1 MKKLFFISALLAPLP
16 LCGKSESP
24 PTPQQLDFFESRIRP
39 ILAQECYECH
49 STATKQKGGLVL
61 DSRPGWQAGG
71 DSGDAIKPG
80 DPQNSLL
87 LQTLR
92 HEHEDLKMPKNG
104 AKLDAKALA
113 DFEQWILEGAPDPR
127 DAPPSKEQIEKETAW
142 SATLARRKNEWW
154 AFQPIRVSS
163 SKSQVSGSAQ
173 HETSN
178 LKPETASIDDFI
190 DAELKKQNIP
200 AAPPA
205 DAATLARRISYIL
218 TGLPPRQS
226 DKETIRQG
234 DRENSISLSPHLPVS
249 LSSLENTVDALLASP
264 AYGEK
269 WARHFMDWVRYA
281 ESYGSEGDPAI
292 PYAYRYRDYLIR
304 AFNDDVPYPQ
314 LVKEAIAGDLL
325 PKPRLKN
332 GLNESAI
339 GIAQL
344 RMVLHGFSPVDSLDE
359 MVTFTDNQI
368 DTVTKAFQALTVS
381 CARCHNHKFDAIS
394 QTDFY
399 ALYGIFTSTHPA
411 VIDANA
417 PGTGDAIRA
426 ELQKLKT
433 EIKATLIT
441 TWLSQFPSTRS
452 TPSIQSPSKPA
463 FTFHGL
469 PHSPAGTFTLTE
481 KGIRIHPSGY
491 LSSPLTQKDR
501 AVLFSD
507 RFKCEGGTLWFRV
520 AGNGGVK
527 AKYVVQNYPRTGTIH
542 KAIELKD
549 PKDEK
554 LGWRSLDLEFWK
566 GDEIFLQL
574 TTAADMP
581 AEYKADSP
589 SWFILNDAVI
599 TKDAKPPG
607 ARTPSSASPSQLI
620 TAWQSNT
627 LTDAD
632 AESLDALIQSK
643 QLSLDSI
650 TPLLRRY
657 SDLEAKL
664 PLPTRVPGVIEAD
677 AKDAPLFV
685 RGDHKQPAELVSRR
699 FLEALDPKP
708 FTTKQSGR
716 LELAE
721 RMADMKNNPLT
732 ARVIVNRLWH
742 HVFGR
747 GIVASVDN
755 FGKLG
760 DIPTHPEL
768 LDFLAQRFIDS
779 GGSIKSL
786 LRDMLM
792 SKTFQRASGSNA
804 SDPENKLLSHWST
817 RRLEAEAIRDSIV
830 TLSGKLDST
839 LYGESVGSGDE
850 RRSIYVK
857 VIRNALAPLLTTF
870 DTPVPFAT
878 RGKRDSTN
886 VPAQSLTLLNDPNVI
901 NWARSWALRTLND
914 DKNRPDDLRIRQ
926 MFREAFSREAT
937 DDEINQSRAYLT
949 SLQAESAQEAQKLT
963 QQENQLATL
972 NRQITAILEPAR
984 QKLLKDLPSV
994 ASVSSVPS
1002 PLAEWTFD
1010 DLNDTRGK
1018 LPLKLTGNARLENG
1032 ALVVDGQSMAES
1044 GSLPKTLTAKTLEA
1058 WVQLDDLKQQGGGV
1072 ITVQHKDGGLFD
1084 SLVFAEKTPAHWV
1097 AGSNFFERSE
1107 LFEGPAE
1114 TEAATRPVHVAVV
1127 YQADGTIRGYRD
1139 GQPYGRTYRKAPGA
1153 TFESNESQIL
1163 LGCRH
1168 AKPSGNH
1175 GLHGRIYRARLYD
1188 RALTP
1193 DEIAKTATIE
1203 ANTIR
1208 ESDILAALT
1217 EPQRQQL
1224 TTLQSQRDAINSA
1237 LEAAR
1242 TATSTDD
1249 PKVQAWTSL
1258 AQSLINLKE
1267 FIYLR

>member
-1 MKKLFFISALLAPLP
+1 MKKLLFAFSAI
-16 LCGKSESP
+16 LCGHSLAA

-49 STATKQKGGLVL
+49 STATKQKGGLLL
-61 DSRPGWQAGG
+61 DSRPGWQSGG

-80 DPQNSLL
+80 DPKNSLL

-92 HEHEDLKMPKNG
+92 HEHDDLKMPKNG
-104 AKLDAKALA
+104 AKLDAKVIA
-113 DFEQWILEGAPDPR
+113 DFEQWILEGAADPR
-127 DAPPSKEQIEKETAW
+127 DAPPSKEQVEKETAW
-142 SATLARRKNEWW
+142 SATLARRKEWW
-154 AFQPIRVSS
+154 AFQKIKTGN
-163 SKSQVSGSAQ
+163 SK
-173 HETSN
+173 
-178 LKPETASIDDFI
+178 LKTIDDYI
-190 DAELKKQNIP
+190 DAELKKQNLP

-205 DAATLARRISYIL
+205 DAQTLRRRISHIL
-218 TGLPPRQS
+218 TGLPPSDSS
-226 DKETIRQG
+226 DKS
-234 DRENSISLSPHLPVS
+234 DLSDQI
-249 LSSLENTVDALLASP
+249 NALLNSP
-264 AYGEK
+264 AFGEK

-325 PKPRLKN
+325 PKPRLKH

-394 QTDFY
+394 QADFY

-426 ELQKLKT
+426 ELKSLKT
-433 EIKATLIT
+433 EIKTTLIT
-441 TWLSQFPSTRS
+441 NWLSKLPSASEQPRTKNQEQR
-452 TPSIQSPSKPA
+452 TPT

-469 PHSPAGTFTLTE
+469 PLSKPGEFTLTE
-481 KGIRIHPSGY
+481 NTLRIHPGGY
-491 LSSPLTQKDR
+491 LSSPLSPKDR
-501 AVLFSD
+501 AVLFTD
-507 RFKCEGGTLWFRV
+507 RFKNPGGTLWFRI

-542 KAIELKD
+542 KAVELKE

-554 LGWRSLDLEFWK
+554 LAWRSLDLDFWK
-566 GDEIFLQL
+566 DDEIFLQL
-574 TTAADMP
+574 ATAADMP
-581 AEYKADSP
+581 AEYKADAP
-589 SWFILNDAVI
+589 SWFILTDAVI
-599 TKDAKPPG
+599 TKEKTPPG

-620 TAWQSNT
+620 AAWQSNT

-632 AESLDALIQSK
+632 AEALDDLIQSK
-643 QLSLDSI
+643 KLALDSI
-650 TPLLRRY
+650 TPLLKRY
-657 SDLEAKL
+657 RDLEAKL

-677 AKDAPLFV
+677 AKDAALFV
-685 RGDHKQPAELVSRR
+685 RGDHKQPAEIVPRR
-699 FLEALDPKP
+699 FLDALDPTP
-708 FTTKQSGR
+708 FATKQSGR

-721 RMADMKNNPLT
+721 RMADMKTNPLT

-747 GIVASVDN
+747 GIVATTDN

-760 DIPTHPEL
+760 DLPTHPEL

-779 GGSIKSL
+779 GGSIKE
-786 LRDMLM
+786 MVKLM
-792 SKTFQRASGSNA
+792 VSSKAFQRSAQSSEL
-804 SDPENKLLSHWST
+804 STQKDPENKLLSHWSM
-817 RRLEAEAIRDSIV
+817 RRLEAEAVRDSIV
-830 TLSGKLDST
+830 TLSGKLDTT
-839 LYGESVGSGDE
+839 LYGESVGSGDP

-857 VIRNALAPLLTTF
+857 VIRNALDPFLTTF
-870 DTPVPFAT
+870 DLPVPFSA
-878 RGKRDSTN
+878 RGNRDTTN
-886 VPAQSLTLLNDPNVI
+886 VPAQSLTLLNDSKVI
-901 NWARSWALRTLND
+901 DWSRSWALRSAD
-914 DKNRPDDLRIRQ
+914 AKDEVRVRQ
-926 MFREAFSREAT
+926 MFRQAYSRDAS
-937 DDEINQSRAYLT
+937 DDEVKQSLAYLAT
-949 SLQAESAQEAQKLT
+949 L
-963 QQENQLATL
+963 QQESSVQARELAKQEEKITAL
-972 NRQITAILEPAR
+972 NRQITAILDPAR
-984 QKLLKDLPSV
+984 IKLQAERKLPV
-994 ASVSSVPS
+994 APTD
-1002 PLAEWTFD
+1002 PPEALAEWTFD
-1010 DLNDTRGK
+1010 KDLSDTKGRMNLELVGA
-1018 LPLKLTGNARLENG
+1018 ARIENG
-1032 ALVVDGQSMAES
+1032 ALILDGKSMAKS
-1044 GSLPKTLTAKTLEA
+1044 GSLPKKLTAKTLEA
-1058 WVQLDDLKQQGGGV
+1058 WVMLDDLKQQGGGV

-1127 YQADGTIRGYRD
+1127 YQPDGTISGYRD
-1139 GQPYGRTYRKAPGA
+1139 GQPYGLTYRKAPA
-1153 TFESNESQIL
+1153 AVFETETSQVI

-1168 AKPSGNH
+1168 GSPTGNK
-1175 GLHGRIYRARLYD
+1175 GLAGRIFRARLYD

-1193 DEIAKTATIE
+1193 EDIAKTARIESSTITE
-1203 ANTIR
+1203 A
-1208 ESDILAALT
+1208 DILATLSND
-1217 EPQRQQL
+1217 QRTQL
-1224 TTLQSQRDAINSA
+1224 TRLQSQRDLLSKT
-1237 LEAAR
+1237 LESTRSTAAG
-1242 TATSTDD
+1242 TD
-1249 PKVQAWTSL
+1249 PVIQAWASL

>member
-1 MKKLFFISALLAPLP
+1 MKKLFFAISAIF
-16 LCGKSESP
+16 CGHSFAA

-71 DSGDAIKPG
+71 DSGDSIKPG

-142 SATLARRKNEWW
+142 SATLTRRKNEWW
-154 AFQPIRVSS
+154 AFQKLKAEN
-163 SKSQVSGSAQ
+163 SK
-173 HETSN
+173 
-178 LKPETASIDDFI
+178 LKTIDDFI
-190 DAELKKQNIP
+190 DAELKKQNLP

-205 DAATLARRISYIL
+205 DAATLARRTSYIL
-218 TGLPPRQS
+218 TGLPPSDLS
-226 DKETIRQG
+226 DKSDPSDQI
-234 DRENSISLSPHLPVS
+234 N
-249 LSSLENTVDALLASP
+249 ALLNSP

-292 PYAYRYRDYLIR
+292 PYAWRYRDYLIR

-417 PGTGDAIRA
+417 PGTGDAIRT
-426 ELQKLKT
+426 ELQRLKT

-441 TWLSQFPSTRS
+441 TWLSKL
-452 TPSIQSPSKPA
+452 SPAKHSPAPILLPTKPQ
-463 FTFHGL
+463 FTFRGL
-469 PHSPAGTFTLTE
+469 PHSKPGEFSLTE

-491 LSSPLTQKDR
+491 LSNTLTQKDR

-507 RFKCEGGTLWFRV
+507 RFENPGGTLWFRV

-549 PKDEK
+549 AKDEK

-581 AEYKADSP
+581 AEYKADAP

-599 TKDAKPPG
+599 TKDTKPPG

-632 AESLDALIQSK
+632 AEALDTLIQSK
-643 QLSLDSI
+643 KLSLDSI

-657 SDLEAKL
+657 RDLEAKL

-677 AKDAPLFV
+677 AKDATLFV

-708 FTTKQSGR
+708 FATKQSGR

-779 GGSIKSL
+779 GGSIKGL
-786 LRDMLM
+786 LRDILL
-792 SKTFQRASGSNA
+792 SKTFQRSSQF
-804 SDPENKLLSHWST
+804 SVQSSQLDPENKLLSHWST

-830 TLSGKLDST
+830 TLSGRLDPT

-857 VIRNALAPLLTTF
+857 VIRNSLPPFLTTF

-901 NWARSWALRTLND
+901 DWARSWALRTLNGA
-914 DKNRPDDLRIRQ
+914 KNHPDDLRIRQ
-926 MFREAFSREAT
+926 MFREAFSREAS
-937 DDEINQSRAYLT
+937 DDEIKQSQAYLT
-949 SLQAESAQEAQKLT
+949 SLQAESAQEAQKLS
-963 QQENQLATL
+963 QQENQLAAL
-972 NRQITAILEPAR
+972 NRQITTILEPAR
-984 QKLLKDLPSV
+984 QKLLKARPSV

-1010 DLNDTRGK
+1010 KDLKDTQGR
-1018 LPLKLTGNARLENG
+1018 LPLTLTGNARLENG
-1032 ALVVDGQSMAES
+1032 ALILDGKSMAQS
-1044 GSLPKTLTAKTLEA
+1044 GSLPKKLTAKTLEA
-1058 WVQLDDLKQQGGGV
+1058 WVMLDNLTQQGGGV
-1072 ITVQHKDGGLFD
+1072 LTVQEKNGGIFD
-1084 SLVFAEKTPAHWV
+1084 SLVFGEKQAAHWV
-1097 AGSNFFERSE
+1097 AGSDHFNRSE

-1127 YQADGTIRGYRD
+1127 YQPDGTIRGYRD

-1193 DEIAKTATIE
+1193 EEIAQTATIE

-1217 EPQRQQL
+1217 ETQRQQFHA
-1224 TTLQSQRDAINSA
+1224 LQAQRDTMNQA
-1237 LEAAR
+1237 LEATR
-1242 TATSTDD
+1242 TTTSTDD

>member
-1 MKKLFFISALLAPLP
+1 MKKLFFAISAIF
-16 LCGKSESP
+16 CGHSIAA
-24 PTPQQLDFFESRIRP
+24 PTPEQLDFFESRIRP

-71 DSGDAIKPG
+71 DSGDTIKPG

-113 DFEQWILEGAPDPR
+113 DFEQWIREGAPDPR

-142 SATLARRKNEWW
+142 SATLERRKEWW
-154 AFQPIRVSS
+154 AFQPLSKPSAESS
-163 SKSQVSGSAQ
+163 VLSAQ
-173 HETSN
+173 S
-178 LKPETASIDDFI
+178 TAAEIDRLI
-190 DAELKKQNIP
+190 EAELTKSSISP
-200 AAPPA
+200 SPRAEP
-205 DAATLARRISYIL
+205 LVLLRRLNYIL
-218 TGLPPRQS
+218 TGLPPSQKLSTEHSALSTSPDAYARTL
-226 DKETIRQG
+226 D
-234 DRENSISLSPHLPVS
+234 SL
-249 LSSLENTVDALLASP
+249 LSSSAF
-264 AYGEK
+264 GER

-304 AFNDDVPYPQ
+304 AFNDDVPYQQ

-325 PKPRLKN
+325 QKPRLKN

-433 EIKATLIT
+433 EIKTTLIT
-441 TWLSQFPSTRS
+441 AWLAKLPSTTS
-452 TPSIQSPSKPA
+452 TPSIRSPSKPA

-469 PHSPAGTFTLTE
+469 PHSKPGEFSLTE
-481 KGIRIHPSGY
+481 NTLRIHPSGY
-491 LSSPLTQKDR
+491 LSNTLTQKDR
-501 AVLFSD
+501 AVLFTN
-507 RFKCEGGTLWFRV
+507 RFENPGGTLWFRV

-549 PKDEK
+549 AKDEK

-599 TKDAKPPG
+599 TQDTKPPG

-632 AESLDALIQSK
+632 AEALDALIQSK

-650 TPLLRRY
+650 TPLLQRY
-657 SDLEAKL
+657 RDLEAKL
-664 PLPTRVPGVIEAD
+664 PMPTRVPGVIEAD

-685 RGDHKQPAELVSRR
+685 RGEHKQPAELVSRR

-708 FTTKQSGR
+708 FATQQSGR

-721 RMADMKNNPLT
+721 RVADMKNNPLT

-760 DIPTHPEL
+760 DLPTHPEL

-786 LRDMLM
+786 LRDILL

-830 TLSGKLDST
+830 TLSGRLDPT
-839 LYGESVGSGDE
+839 LYGESVGSGDG

-901 NWARSWALRTLND
+901 DWARSWALRTLND
-914 DKNRPDDLRIRQ
+914 SKNLPDDLRIRQ

-937 DDEINQSRAYLT
+937 DDEIKQSQAYLT
-949 SLQAESAQEAQKLT
+949 SLQAESAEQAQKLT

-972 NRQITAILEPAR
+972 NSQITAILEPAR
-984 QKLLKDLPSV
+984 QKLLKARSSV
-994 ASVSSVPS
+994 TSVSSVPS

-1010 DLNDTRGK
+1010 DLNDTTGR
-1018 LPLKLTGNARLENG
+1018 LPLTLTGNARLENG

-1058 WVQLDDLKQQGGGV
+1058 WVMLDDLKQQGGGV

-1114 TEAATRPVHVAVV
+1114 TEATTRPVHVAVV

-1139 GQPYGRTYRKAPGA
+1139 GKPYGRTYRKAPA
-1153 TFESNESQIL
+1153 AIFEADTSQVL

-1168 AKPSGNH
+1168 GAPTGNK
-1175 GLHGRIYRARLYD
+1175 GLAGRIYRARLYD
-1188 RALTP
+1188 SALTP
-1193 DEIAKTATIE
+1193 EEIAKTATIE

-1217 EPQRQQL
+1217 EPQRKQL
-1224 TTLQSQRDAINSA
+1224 HALQSQRDTMNQV
-1237 LEAAR
+1237 LEATR
-1242 TATSTDD
+1242 SATSSDD
-1249 PKVQAWTSL
+1249 PRVQAWASL

>member
-1 MKKLFFISALLAPLP
+1 MAA
-16 LCGKSESP
+16 

-49 STATKQKGGLVL
+49 STTTKQKGGLLL

-80 DPQNSLL
+80 DPKNSLL

-113 DFEQWILEGAPDPR
+113 DFEQWIRDGAPDPR
-127 DAPPSKEQIEKETAW
+127 DAPPSKEQVEKETAW

-163 SKSQVSGSAQ
+163 SKSQVSGSTQ
-173 HETSN
+173 HEPSEARQTTAGSPQGSVANQTLN
-178 LKPETASIDDFI
+178 LKPETASIDNFL

-205 DAATLARRISYIL
+205 DAATLRRRISYIL
-218 TGLPPRQS
+218 TGLPPSDSS
-226 DKETIRQG
+226 DKSNPSDQI
-234 DRENSISLSPHLPVS
+234 H
-249 LSSLENTVDALLASP
+249 ALLNSP
-264 AYGEK
+264 AYGER

-433 EIKATLIT
+433 KIKTALISN
-441 TWLSQFPSTRS
+441 WLSKLPSEKH
-452 TPSIQSPSKPA
+452 SPAPILLPAKPQ

-469 PHSPAGTFTLTE
+469 PHSKPGEFTLHANTL
-481 KGIRIHPSGY
+481 RIHPSGY
-491 LSSPLTQKDR
+491 LSNTLTQKDR
-501 AVLFSD
+501 AVLFTN
-507 RFKCEGGTLWFRV
+507 RFENPGGTLWFRI

-549 PKDEK
+549 AKDEK

-589 SWFILNDAVI
+589 SWFILNDAAI
-599 TKDAKPPG
+599 TQDATAPP
-607 ARTPSSASPSQLI
+607 APAASKASHRHLVE
-620 TAWQSNT
+620 AWQSNT
-627 LTDAD
+627 LSDAD
-632 AESLDALIQSK
+632 AEALDALIQSK
-643 QLSLDSI
+643 KLSLDSI
-650 TPLLRRY
+650 TPLLQRY
-657 SDLEAKL
+657 RDLEAKL
-664 PLPTRVPGVIEAD
+664 PIPTRVPGVIEAD

-708 FTTKQSGR
+708 FATQQSGR

-760 DIPTHPEL
+760 DLPTHPEL

-792 SKTFQRASGSNA
+792 SKTFQRASGNNA
-804 SDPENKLLSHWST
+804 TDPENKLLSHWST

-830 TLSGKLDST
+830 TLSGRLDPT

-857 VIRNALAPLLTTF
+857 VIRNSLPPFLTTF

-901 NWARSWALRTLND
+901 DWARSWALRTLND
-914 DKNRPDDLRIRQ
+914 LKDRPDDLRIRQ

-937 DDEINQSRAYLT
+937 DDEIKQSQAYLT
-949 SLQAESAQEAQKLT
+949 SLQAESAEQAQKLT

-984 QKLLKDLPSV
+984 QKLLKARPSV
-994 ASVSSVPS
+994 TSVSSVPS

-1010 DLNDTRGK
+1010 DLNDTQGK

-1032 ALVVDGQSMAES
+1032 ALVIDGQSMAES

-1139 GQPYGRTYRKAPGA
+1139 GQPYGRTCRKAPGA
-1153 TFESNESQIL
+1153 TFEPDQSQIL

-1175 GLHGRIYRARLYD
+1175 GLRGRIYRARLYD

-1193 DEIAKTATIE
+1193 EEIAKTATIE
-1203 ANTIR
+1203 ANTLR
-1208 ESDILAALT
+1208 ESDILTALT

-1224 TTLQSQRDAINSA
+1224 HALQSQRDTLNQT
-1237 LEAAR
+1237 LEASR
-1242 TATSTDD
+1242 TATSGDV

>member
-1 MKKLFFISALLAPLP
+1 M
-16 LCGKSESP
+16 KSERKTNFQVRSLTTLFRRHMIELGSSIYILAATTLFAA

-49 STATKQKGGLVL
+49 STATKQKGGLLL

-87 LQTLR
+87 IQTLR

-104 AKLDAKALA
+104 AKLDAKVIA
-113 DFEQWILEGAPDPR
+113 DFEQWIIEGAPDPR
-127 DAPPSKEQIEKETAW
+127 DAPPSKEQVEKETAW
-142 SATLARRKNEWW
+142 SATLARRKEWW
-154 AFQPIRVSS
+154 AFQKIKTEN
-163 SKSQVSGSAQ
+163 SKL
-173 HETSN
+173 ET
-178 LKPETASIDDFI
+178 IDDFI
-190 DAELKKQNIP
+190 DAELKKQNLP

-205 DAATLARRISYIL
+205 DAQTLRRRISYIL
-218 TGLPPRQS
+218 TGLPPSDLS
-226 DKETIRQG
+226 DKSDTSDQI
-234 DRENSISLSPHLPVS
+234 N
-249 LSSLENTVDALLASP
+249 ALLNSP
-264 AYGEK
+264 AFGEK

-304 AFNDDVPYPQ
+304 AFNDDVPWPQ

-325 PKPRLKN
+325 PKPRIKN

-433 EIKATLIT
+433 QIKETLIT
-441 TWLSQFPSTRS
+441 DWLSKLPST
-452 TPSIQSPSKPA
+452 TSIQSIKSPSKPA

-469 PHSPAGTFTLTE
+469 KHTPPGEFTLTE
-481 KGIRIHPSGY
+481 KGLRIHPSGY
-491 LSSPLTQKDR
+491 ISNTLTQKDR
-501 AVLFSD
+501 AVVFTD
-507 RFKCEGGTLWFRV
+507 RFQCEGGTLWFRV

-542 KAIELKD
+542 KAVELKD
-549 PKDEK
+549 AKDEK
-554 LGWRSLDLEFWK
+554 LAWRSLDLEFWK

-574 TTAADMP
+574 ATAADMP
-581 AEYKADSP
+581 AEYKADEP
-589 SWFILNDAVI
+589 SWFALNDAII
-599 TKDAKPPG
+599 TNDGQPPPNP
-607 ARTPSSASPSQLI
+607 TPSKAAPRQLV

-627 LTDAD
+627 LSDAD
-632 AESLDALIQSK
+632 AEALDALIQSN
-643 QLSLDSI
+643 QLSTKSI

-657 SDLEAKL
+657 RDLEAKL

-708 FTTKQSGR
+708 FATKQSGR

-732 ARVIVNRLWH
+732 ARVIVNRIWH

-760 DIPTHPEL
+760 DLPTHPEL

-786 LRDMLM
+786 LRDILN
-792 SKTFQRASGSNA
+792 SKTFQRSAQSSVLSA
-804 SDPENKLLSHWST
+804 QLDPENKLLSHWST

-830 TLSGKLDST
+830 TLSGKLDRT
-839 LYGESVGSGDE
+839 LYGESVGNGDE

-857 VIRNALAPLLTTF
+857 VIRNSLPPFLTTF
-870 DTPVPFAT
+870 DAPVPFAT
-878 RGKRDSTN
+878 RGKRDATN

-901 NWARSWALRTLND
+901 SWARSWALRTIND
-914 DKNRPDDLRIRQ
+914 GKNRPDDLRIRQ

-937 DDEINQSRAYLT
+937 DDEVKQATAYLT
-949 SLQAESAQEAQKLT
+949 SLQAETAQEAQKLAE
-963 QQENQLATL
+963 QENQLAAL
-972 NRQITAILEPAR
+972 NRQISALLAPAR
-984 QKLLKDLPSV
+984 EKLLKAVNPV
-994 ASVSSVPS
+994 TPVKPVPS

-1010 DLNDTRGK
+1010 KDLSDTSGK
-1018 LPLKLTGNARLENG
+1018 LPLTLTGNARIENG
-1032 ALVVDGQSMAES
+1032 ALIVDGKSMAQS

-1072 ITVQHKDGGLFD
+1072 ISVQHKDGGLFD

-1107 LFEGPAE
+1107 LFEGSAE

-1127 YQADGTIRGYRD
+1127 YQADGTIRGYRE

-1153 TFESNESQIL
+1153 TFEADKSQIL

-1168 AKPSGNH
+1168 VSPSGNR
-1175 GLHGRIYRARLYD
+1175 GLRARIDRARLYD

-1193 DEIAKTATIE
+1193 EEIAQTSRIE

-1208 ESDILAALT
+1208 ESDVLAALS
-1217 EPQRQQL
+1217 EAQRLQL
-1224 TTLQSQRDAINSA
+1224 AQLQSQRDAMNQA

-1242 TATSTDD
+1242 TATSSDD
-1249 PKVQAWTSL
+1249 PQAQAWTSL

>member
-1 MKKLFFISALLAPLP
+1 MKKLFSNSRQATKSQNLCAFAPLRETLFIISALFAPLP
-16 LCGKSESP
+16 LCGKPESP

-61 DSRPGWQAGG
+61 DSRAGWQAGG
-71 DSGDAIKPG
+71 DSGDTIKPG

-113 DFEQWILEGAPDPR
+113 DFEQWIREGAPDPR

-154 AFQPIRVSS
+154 AFQKLNAEN
-163 SKSQVSGSAQ
+163 SK
-173 HETSN
+173 
-178 LKPETASIDDFI
+178 LKTIDDFI
-190 DAELKKQNIP
+190 EAELKKQNIP

-205 DAATLARRISYIL
+205 DASTLARRISYIL
-218 TGLPPRQS
+218 TGLPPHQS
-226 DKETIRQG
+226 Y
-234 DRENSISLSPHLPVS
+234 
-249 LSSLENTVDALLASP
+249 SSHQSHVEALLNSP
-264 AYGEK
+264 QFGEK

-314 LVKEAIAGDLL
+314 LIKEAIAGDLL

-441 TWLSQFPSTRS
+441 TWLAKLPSTPSTRS
-452 TPSIQSPSKPA
+452 IESPKTPA

-469 PHSPAGTFTLTE
+469 PHSKPGEFTLHENTL
-481 KGIRIHPSGY
+481 RIHPSGY
-491 LSSPLTQKDR
+491 LSNTLTQKDR
-501 AVLFSD
+501 AVLFTN
-507 RFKCEGGTLWFRV
+507 RFDNPGGTLWFRV

-542 KAIELKD
+542 KAVELKD
-549 PKDEK
+549 AKDEK

-581 AEYKADSP
+581 AEYKADAP

-599 TKDAKPPG
+599 TKDATAPP
-607 ARTPSSASPSQLI
+607 TPAASKASPRQLI

-627 LTDAD
+627 LTNAD
-632 AESLDALIQSK
+632 AEALDALIQSK

-650 TPLLRRY
+650 TPLLHRY
-657 SDLEAKL
+657 AALEAKL

-708 FTTKQSGR
+708 FSTKQSGR

-732 ARVIVNRLWH
+732 ARVIVNRIWH

-760 DIPTHPEL
+760 DLPTHPEL

-786 LRDMLM
+786 LRDMVM

-804 SDPENKLLSHWST
+804 IDPENKLLSHWST

-830 TLSGKLDST
+830 TLSGRLDPT

-857 VIRNALAPLLTTF
+857 VIRNSLPPFLTTF
-870 DTPVPFAT
+870 DAPVPFAT

-901 NWARSWALRTLND
+901 DWARSWALRTLND
-914 DKNRPDDLRIRQ
+914 TKNRPDDLRIRQ

-937 DDEINQSRAYLT
+937 DDEIKQSQAYLT

-963 QQENQLATL
+963 QQENQLAAL
-972 NRQITAILEPAR
+972 NRQFTAILEPAR
-984 QKLLKDLPSV
+984 QKLLKARPSV
-994 ASVSSVPS
+994 ASISSVPS

-1010 DLNDTRGK
+1010 KDLNDTRGK
-1018 LPLKLTGNARLENG
+1018 LPLKLFGNARLENG

-1058 WVQLDDLKQQGGGV
+1058 WVMLDDLKQQGGGV

-1175 GLHGRIYRARLYD
+1175 GLRGRIYRARLYD

-1193 DEIAKTATIE
+1193 EEIAKTATIE
-1203 ANTIR
+1203 ANTLR

-1224 TTLQSQRDAINSA
+1224 SALQSQRDEINQT
-1237 LEAAR
+1237 LEASR
-1242 TATSTDD
+1242 TATSTDS

-1267 FIYLR
+1267 FIYFR